1 MIQLFFSILQNGDTS
16 LMNAADKGHVSIAR
30 DLLRAKADP
39 NIQNVVCYILMCD
52 KL

>member
-16 LMNAADKGHVSIAR
+16 LIFAALEGHVSIAR
-30 DLLRAKADP
+30 DLLQAKADP